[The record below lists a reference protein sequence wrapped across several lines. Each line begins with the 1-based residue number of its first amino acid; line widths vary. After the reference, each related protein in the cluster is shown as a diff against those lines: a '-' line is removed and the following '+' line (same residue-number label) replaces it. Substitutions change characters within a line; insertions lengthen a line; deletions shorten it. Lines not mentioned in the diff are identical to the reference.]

1 MTIKLA
7 VGKTYLN
14 RRGEKV
20 TIISNDSDVSY
31 PFNSAYT
38 RYTRYGKYFC
48 GSNADDQDL
57 VAEYVEPVQKPL
69 LDINYLVEDLI
80 AGKVFY
86 TEEGNKVHMDKGKL
100 MFDTKNLD
108 LNKIVHVELYSRMW
122 LADHPLV
129 NKVCKVWD
137 SNKDNCKYGVV
148 TKVWSDRQYKYV
160 LSTGSE
166 WQNAELVIQSA

>member
-20 TIISNDSDVSY
+20 TIISNDGHKTF
-31 PFNSAYT
+31 PFNCANSSYT
-38 RYTRYGKYFC
+38 PDGKYYIL
-48 GSNADDQDL
+48 SDDEKDL
-57 VAEYVEPVQKPL
+57 VAEYIEPVQKPL

-86 TEEGNKVHMDKGKL
+86 TEEGNKVHMVNGKL
-100 MFDTKNLD
+100 LFDTKNLD
-108 LNKIVHVELYSRMW
+108 LNKIVHVELYSHMW
-122 LADHPLV
+122 LPEHPLIG
-129 NKVCKVWD
+129 KVSRVWD
-137 SNKDNCKYGVV
+137 SNKENCKYGLV

-160 LSTGSE
+160 LSTGSK
-166 WQNAELVIQSA
+166 WQNAELVIQTA